1 MRGLL
6 IPPCGGGTHG
16 HLAILTSDDEYLA
29 RAGKPF
35 IIPVHP
41 GSAPVAAAGATAA
54 QIAEAIWAYN
64 QTLMDVTRLYKR
76 LCSALTAQILT
87 AVNATFLSALE
98 DPDFDFGNVSPR
110 TMLTHLKT
118 ECRTMTP
125 EELDRNRAALFGP
138 WNLDEAIEDLWAK
151 IANIQRVAALGNV
164 PIPNVTVI
172 TLTLAMFEST
182 GLLATATE
190 KFRLRPLADW
200 TLALFKAKF
209 KLGNQERVRK
219 LTAGTAGFHGAHQ
232 AVAVTPPPA
241 TAAAAV
247 IPTPGAPLA
256 EAQHVTVEGG
266 KMYYYWTHGL
276 SLHRKHTST
285 TCLHKA

>member
-1 MRGLL
+1 
-6 IPPCGGGTHG
+6 
-16 HLAILTSDDEYLA
+16 
-29 RAGKPF
+29 
-35 IIPVHP
+35 
-41 GSAPVAAAGATAA
+41 
-54 QIAEAIWAYN
+54 
-64 QTLMDVTRLYKR
+64 
-76 LCSALTAQILT
+76 
-87 AVNATFLSALE
+87 
-98 DPDFDFGNVSPR
+98 
-110 TMLTHLKT
+110 MLTHLKT
-118 ECRTMTP
+118 EYGTMTP
-125 EELDRNRAALFGP
+125 EELERNQTALSDP
-138 WNLDEAIEDLWAK
+138 WNLFEPIKDLWVT
-151 IANIQRVAALGNV
+151 IANIQHLAALGNV
-164 PIPNVTVI
+164 PIPDVTVI
-172 TLTLAMFEST
+172 TLTLAMIEST
-182 GLLATATE
+182 GLLATTTE
-190 KFRLRPLADW
+190 KFCLRPLADR
-200 TLALFKAKF
+200 TLALFKAEF